1 MAQSDMPTMRSR
13 RLGAEL
19 RRLRLEA
26 GLKVNDVATA
36 LECGQPKIS
45 QIENGKRG
53 IRPLDLTT
61 FFNLVG
67 VEDEQY
73 RNNVRRLAKQIHKRD
88 WWSGEGPLLYD
99 TLKDFLT
106 LEADSEQMCSFESS
120 VLPGLLQTEPYM
132 RQIFAANDRPV
143 RVDDLVRVRLK
154 RQERLDEDVDF
165 RFRAVVDVSV
175 LHRIAGDRELV
186 LGQLAHLVEAA
197 GRPRVTLQILPLEAS
212 LPMNQRVPYNIFSQ
226 RGEPPVDVVW
236 LEHMTGGS
244 LLERRSDVELYRSS
258 WDELTAAA
266 LSPSASRRY
275 LQDMIEERER

>member
-1 MAQSDMPTMRSR
+1 MAHTDMPTMRSR

-26 GLKVNDVATA
+26 GLKVNDVAIA

-73 RNNVRRLAKQIHKRD
+73 RNNIRRLAKQIHKQD
-88 WWSGEGPLLYD
+88 WWSGQGPMLHD
-99 TLKDFLT
+99 SLKDFLT
-106 LEADSEQMCSFESS
+106 LEADSEQVRSYERS
-120 VLPGLLQTEPYM
+120 VLPGLLQTESYM
-132 RQIFAANDRPV
+132 RQIFERNNRPLKAE
-143 RVDDLVRVRLK
+143 DLVRVRLK
-154 RQERLDEDVDF
+154 RQERLDEELDF
-165 RFRAVVDVSV
+165 RLRTVIDASA
-175 LHRIAGDRELV
+175 LHRIAGDRKLV
-186 LGQLAHLVEAA
+186 IGQLARLIEE
-197 GRPRVTLQILPLEAS
+197 GERPNVTIQVLPLEVT
-212 LPMNQRVPYNIFSQ
+212 LPMNQHVPYNIFSQ
-226 RGEPPVDVVW
+226 RGEPPIDVVW

-244 LLERRSDVELYRSS
+244 LLERRSDVDVYRSL

-275 LQDMIEERER
+275 LQDMIEERE

>member
-67 VEDEQY
+67 VDDEQY
-73 RNNVRRLAKQIHKRD
+73 RNNVRRLARQIHKRD
-88 WWSGEGPLLYD
+88 WWSGEGPVLD
-99 TLKDFLT
+99 DALKDFMT
-106 LEADSEQMCSFESS
+106 LEVDSELIRAYECS
-120 VLPGLLQTEPYM
+120 VVPGLLQTEGYM
-132 RQIFAANDRPV
+132 RRVFATRWTPEKEEEM
-143 RVDDLVRVRLK
+143 VRVRFK
-154 RQERLDEDVDF
+154 RQELLEDEGAF
-165 RFRAVVDVSV
+165 RFRAVIDVPV
-175 LHRIAGDRELV
+175 LHRIAGGRHVVID
-186 LGQLAHLVEAA
+186 QLNHLLEMSEHSK
-197 GRPRVTLQILPLEAS
+197 VTIQILPLEAALS
-212 LPMNQRVPYNIFSQ
+212 MEQRVPHYILSQ

-236 LEHMTGGS
+236 LEHLSGGT
-244 LLERRSDVELYRSS
+244 LLEQRSDVAFYLSL

-266 LSPSASRRY
+266 MSAKQSLDYVRK
-275 LQDMIEERER
+275 LIKET